1 MSFDITIPNLQPLLD
16 ALAAYP
22 TIAEPIIHDATDQAL
37 LNLVP
42 SLRTYPAELPGQRY
56 IRTDDL
62 GSGWDDAQP
71 QWQAIPSGFEGS
83 IDNPMSYGPVVQGN
97 KDQAKIHAGRWSTDH
112 AIVEAHA
119 LETEAI
125 YDAALQQI
133 ADAIDVKV
141 GSP

>member
-1 MSFDITIPNLQPLLD
+1 MFDIVIPNLEPLLA

-22 TIAEPIIHDATDQAL
+22 AIAEPIIHDATDRAL

-42 SLRTYPAELPGQRY
+42 SLRTYPAMLPGQRY
-56 IRTDDL
+56 IRTGNL

-71 QWQAIPSGFEGS
+71 QWQTIPSGFEGS
-83 IDNPMSYGPVVQGN
+83 LDNPMSYGPAVQGHLT
-97 KDQAKIHAGRWSTDH
+97 QARIHAGRWSTDQ
-112 AIVEAHA
+112 AIVAAHA

-133 ADAIDVKV
+133 ADAIDVKA